1 MTAIGQRWT
10 YSASSNNLSGH
21 HYVKHYLYC
30 SSGNTEGLD
39 EYVAF
44 FEIAEDGYCSRYL
57 EIRPAGDAL
66 KYTEEKPADEF
77 GALPEGPW
85 DALEAAKPSHG
96 TLNDIS
102 KELFDSAWNSVRA
115 G

>member
-1 MTAIGQRWT
+1 M
-10 YSASSNNLSGH
+10 
-21 HYVKHYLYC
+21 KHYLYC
-30 SSGNTEGLD
+30 SSGNTEELD

-57 EIRPAGDAL
+57 EIRPGGGAL

-85 DALEAAKPSHG
+85 DALEAAKPEYG
-96 TLNDIS
+96 TVNDIS
-102 KELFDSAWNSVRA
+102 KELFDSAWNSIRA